1 MQEFIWDR
9 IGIVARDTKVSGWS
23 PGIFTTAGRNG
34 RLVKLAT
41 RWGERLNGLRNALR
55 RIKERMD

>member
-34 RLVKLAT
+34 WLVKLAT
-41 RWGERLNGLRNALR
+41 RCGERLNGLRNAFR
-55 RIKERMD
+55 